1 MTFLSLASIN
11 INLRLISPPVYRS
24 IIFSGDLCDSIVL
37 GATDD
42 AVITWMKNP
51 TNSKVLELIKRDTYP
66 DMYLEESA
74 SKK

>member
-1 MTFLSLASIN
+1 MA
-11 INLRLISPPVYRS
+11 VKM
-24 IIFSGDLCDSIVL
+24 FSGNVL
-37 GATDD
+37 LFWRHLIFVGATDD